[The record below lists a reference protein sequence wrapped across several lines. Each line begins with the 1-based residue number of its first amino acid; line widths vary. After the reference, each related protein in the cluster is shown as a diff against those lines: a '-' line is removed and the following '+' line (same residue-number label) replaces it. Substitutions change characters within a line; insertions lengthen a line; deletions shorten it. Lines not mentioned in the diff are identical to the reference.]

1 MARNNV
7 QSFYVSCVDS
17 IFYVGM
23 VNDTFV
29 KRTVHLLDIH
39 AQTAGGIRL
48 RIGINHQ
55 YRLLKRC

>member
-1 MARNNV
+1 MTRNNV

-29 KRTVHLLDIH
+29 KRTIHLLDIH

-48 RIGINHQ
+48 RIGINH
-55 YRLLKRC
+55 